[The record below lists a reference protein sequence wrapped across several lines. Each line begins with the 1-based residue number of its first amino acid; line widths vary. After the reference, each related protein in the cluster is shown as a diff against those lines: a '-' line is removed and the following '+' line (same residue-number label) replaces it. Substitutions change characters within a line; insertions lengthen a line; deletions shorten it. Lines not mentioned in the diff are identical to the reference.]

1 MSYLLNS
8 VSAILLPYGFSSFS
22 NEVLLNYMLYGDENF
37 TLETNRKLL
46 EATLKLIQATERF

>member
-1 MSYLLNS
+1 
-8 VSAILLPYGFSSFS
+8 
-22 NEVLLNYMLYGDENF
+22 MLYGDENF